1 MKHNKIKNNTRNAS
15 ILIVED
21 HPVFRD
27 GLIQLISRES
37 DMHVSGE
44 AESAS
49 EALNLIR
56 HSRPDLILVDITLKE
71 SSGIEL
77 IREINRTY
85 DHIPML
91 VISMHDETIFV
102 DRVLQAGARG
112 YIPKC
117 ETTLNIVDA
126 IHQVL
131 NGRIYISE
139 QMVDRVLNR
148 YIRGDTGNAGSP
160 LGSLSEREF
169 EVFSHIGQGLVNR
182 EIAGML
188 CVSTKTVA
196 TYRERIK
203 EKLNIKSSS
212 ELNRYAILY
221 FQLEQTR

>member
-1 MKHNKIKNNTRNAS
+1 MAPTSDKDRAIRAS

-37 DMHVSGE
+37 DLYVSGE
-44 AESAS
+44 AESAPDALKLI
-49 EALNLIR
+49 ALNI
-56 HSRPDLILVDITLKE
+56 PDLILVDLTLKN

-77 IREINRTY
+77 IKEIKKLY
-85 DHIPML
+85 GDIPML
-91 VISMHDETIFV
+91 VISMYDETIFV

-117 ETTLNIVDA
+117 ETTGNIIEA
-126 IHQVL
+126 IKQVL
-131 NGRIYISE
+131 SGRIYISE

-148 YIRGDTGNAGSP
+148 YIRGNAGDGGPPSS
-160 LGSLSEREF
+160 SLSDREF
-169 EVFSHIGQGLVNR
+169 EVFNHIGQGLTNR
-182 EIAGML
+182 QIAGIL

-203 EKLNIKSSS
+203 EKLHINSSS
-212 ELNRYAILY
+212 ELNRYAILF
-221 FQLEQTR
+221 FQLDRAR